1 MPPTQPLASRQA
13 LEARVMLISS
23 WLYLDPGTV
32 GLADWEEGWRLGGS
46 PSVSRPQYCQLRMAE
61 PQGRGGERK
70 INSQCLAASQNAP
83 LFLPSLPKAEVTSPA
98 LR

>member
-13 LEARVMLISS
+13 LEACVMLISS

-70 INSQCLAASQNAP
+70 INSHALQLARMR
-83 LFLPSLPKAEVTSPA
+83 LCFFA
-98 LR
+98 LCPRLK